1 MRSNIK
7 RIIWVLIILLFAF
20 VLRWTFEFVISRY
33 QDQVNYAAIWNV
45 VVRIVITTGVILV
58 WTGIVIRSSSTANK
72 LPWLILLA
80 LEPALGLTL
89 FLTFGR
95 SFRRSERFRE
105 LPLLD
110 DGKYLTKEPL
120 TQFEREIYRNIDTE
134 ITDIYKASYHA
145 TKHHAYVND
154 SSVSVLT
161 NGEEFFP
168 TLIHELEQA
177 QEFIL
182 MQFYILRTD
191 IIGKTILD
199 ILKQKAQSG
208 VDVYLM
214 YDAFGGVF
222 LNRRYM
228 KSLKKSG
235 IKVVVND
242 PVYFGIYN
250 TRINYRN
257 HRKITVIDSRVGFMG
272 GINLGDEYY
281 TKRYKKT
288 GVWRDTQLMFKGK
301 VINSLTQL
309 FFRDWYYNTEE
320 LISED
325 KYYKATVVKEEGMIQ
340 IVPSGP
346 DFVHP
351 PIRNMYVKMI
361 NNAKI
366 SIKIMT
372 PYIALDQE
380 MLTSLVIAANSG
392 VQVDVI
398 IPGKPDKK
406 SIYMVTKSFIRDLL
420 EANINVYTYDEGFT
434 HAKVFI
440 IDDQLASCGTYN
452 LDNRSARIN
461 FEVTALLYTQGVEK
475 LVEDF
480 DKDLKVSTK
489 IEKESWKQR
498 GNIIRFIEGL
508 FNLFSP
514 IV

>member
-1 MRSNIK
+1 
-7 RIIWVLIILLFAF
+7 
-20 VLRWTFEFVISRY
+20 
-33 QDQVNYAAIWNV
+33 
-45 VVRIVITTGVILV
+45 
-58 WTGIVIRSSSTANK
+58 
-72 LPWLILLA
+72 
-80 LEPALGLTL
+80 
-89 FLTFGR
+89 
-95 SFRRSERFRE
+95 
-105 LPLLD
+105 
-110 DGKYLTKEPL
+110 
-120 TQFEREIYRNIDTE
+120 
-134 ITDIYKASYHA
+134 
-145 TKHHAYVND
+145 
-154 SSVSVLT
+154 
-161 NGEEFFP
+161 
-168 TLIHELEQA
+168 
-177 QEFIL
+177 
-182 MQFYILRTD
+182 
-191 IIGKTILD
+191 
-199 ILKQKAQSG
+199 
-208 VDVYLM
+208 
-214 YDAFGGVF
+214 
-222 LNRRYM
+222 
-228 KSLKKSG
+228 
-235 IKVVVND
+235 
-242 PVYFGIYN
+242 
-250 TRINYRN
+250 
-257 HRKITVIDSRVGFMG
+257 
-272 GINLGDEYY
+272 
-281 TKRYKKT
+281 
-288 GVWRDTQLMFKGK
+288 
-301 VINSLTQL
+301 
-309 FFRDWYYNTEE
+309 
-320 LISED
+320 
-325 KYYKATVVKEEGMIQ
+325 MIQ